1 MKEPIPVVIPKIIST
16 LTADGQTINDDTT
29 KTVDAT
35 QQQGVQ
41 TDNTVKSELSTLTK
55 YTTEIS
61 NALANLNS
69 TRQTRYADLMT
80 LARTLNQEFSIDEFT
95 DGGVVKETQS
105 QE

>member
-1 MKEPIPVVIPKIIST
+1 
-16 LTADGQTINDDTT
+16 
-29 KTVDAT
+29 
-35 QQQGVQ
+35 
-41 TDNTVKSELSTLTK
+41 LTK